1 MTVLESAAADLEAV
15 HEAAQETMCAVVA
28 AVAAYEEPVLPSEVE
43 EALQRVLEEVL
54 P

>member
-1 MTVLESAAADLEAV
+1 
-15 HEAAQETMCAVVA
+15 MCAVVA